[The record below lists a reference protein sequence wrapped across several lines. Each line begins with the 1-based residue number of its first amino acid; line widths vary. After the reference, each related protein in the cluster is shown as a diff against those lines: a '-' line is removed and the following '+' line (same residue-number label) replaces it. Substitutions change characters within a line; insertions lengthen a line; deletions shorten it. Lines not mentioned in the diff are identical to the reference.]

1 MTDWSHTAT
10 LAMFSAQDEVSVPGA
25 PGASDAQPGTTLQ
38 PGGTAEGGSPQAK
51 PGGMGGNLFFIVAI
65 GGMFIFMLF
74 MSGRAQRAERKK
86 KQAMLNAM
94 GKHDKVQTIGGI
106 IGTVSEI
113 RDDEIVVKVDESTNT
128 KMTFAKSAV
137 QQVIRPSGS
146 LNNSGSD
153 ITNEPELASAIDS

>member
-1 MTDWSHTAT
+1 
-10 LAMFSAQDEVSVPGA
+10 MFSIQDAQPGVPGMQ
-25 PGASDAQPGTTLQ
+25 GNAQPGTTAQ
-38 PGGTAEGGSPQAK
+38 PGGPPAGGAAPAGSG
-51 PGGMGGNLFFIVAI
+51 GGMGGNLFFIVAI

-113 RDDEIVVKVDESTNT
+113 RDDEIVIKIDDFNNT
-128 KMTFAKSAV
+128 RITFAKSAV
-137 QQVIRPSGS
+137 QQVIRPGTSSGKADS
-146 LNNSGSD
+146 EL
-153 ITNEPELASAIDS
+153 THEPELASAIDS